1 MRAAPPAARPPS
13 PCTPPAAASP
23 PPPPARRRRR
33 GAPRPPA
40 AAPSPTT
47 EGRGGNRRE
56 CGLRS
61 GAGRSAGRLRA
72 AHLQLLGELLR
83 RSLRD
88 GVLASDGDLPRLA
101 QGERGGRHLL
111 LDRLQPRLRRR
122 RPRRLAPELILE
134 RGHLDRPH
142 LVEAL
147 LRLGERRLIAG
158 ADPGASA
165 AASGVGCSGAGVASV
180 RARSLA
186 CCFRWAA
193 RVSAAS
199 LAAARSRSSFAATSS
214 CTNWWRCWSAP
225 SCSPCSRASSCNS
238 HFS

>member
-33 GAPRPPA
+33 GPPPPA
-40 AAPSPTT
+40 AAPLRQLKGS
-47 EGRGGNRRE
+47 
-56 CGLRS
+56 GLRAQS
-61 GAGRSAGRLRA
+61 GVGRSAGRLRA

-101 QGERGGRHLL
+101 KGERGGRHLL

-122 RPRRLAPELILE
+122 RPRRLATELILE
-134 RGHLDRPH
+134 RGHLDRSH

-158 ADPGASA
+158 AEAGASA